1 VITLKRRDPDRT
13 DLKVVIKENLRTW
26 KWEVY
31 QRNAERNKWNRA
43 DWLRLEMGTSLTEK
57 GAKNAAEKAI
67 RKIRERELKLK
78 EIVYYDP
85 PEAALRAGR
94 G

>member
-1 VITLKRRDPDRT
+1 MIALKRRDPNRT

-43 DWLRLEMGTSLTEK
+43 EWLRLELGTSLTEK
-57 GAKNAAEKAI
+57 GARKAAGRAI
-67 RKIRERELKLK
+67 AKIREREADLK

-85 PEAALRAGR
+85 PEAAMRAG
-94 G
+94 

>member
-1 VITLKRRDPDRT
+1 MIALKRRDPDRT
-13 DLKVVIKENLRTW
+13 DLKVVIKETLRTW

-43 DWLRLEMGTSLTEK
+43 EWLRLELGTSLTEK
-57 GAKNAAEKAI
+57 GAKKAAGRAI
-67 RKIRERELKLK
+67 RKIREREAGLR

-85 PEAALRAGR
+85 PDAATRAG
-94 G
+94 